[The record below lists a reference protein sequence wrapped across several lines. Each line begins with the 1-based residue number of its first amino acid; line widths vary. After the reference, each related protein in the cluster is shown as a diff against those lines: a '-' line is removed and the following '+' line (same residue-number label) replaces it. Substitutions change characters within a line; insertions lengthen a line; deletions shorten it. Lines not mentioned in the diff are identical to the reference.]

1 MMDDKALL
9 DELQEKAMGL
19 GLDVRF
25 LINEL
30 IKRYKARSFELKVLS
45 GKSVFGPRYGELAGY
60 DTEELICV
68 AELLR
73 RNIIQ
78 KEELG
83 TMLGDCFLMYSV
95 VLRLTKQ
102 EIRQLENGAEGTIRY
117 PGAAEAVQAFLDG
130 KKNQA

>member
-45 GKSVFGPRYGELAGY
+45 GKSVFGSRYGELAGY
-60 DTEELICV
+60 DEEELICV

-73 RNIIQ
+73 RNLIQ

-102 EIRQLENGAEGTIRY
+102 EIRKLENGVEGTIRF